1 MTHSQEKRKSIHDD
15 PDVGIGRQEFYN
27 YCYKYVQWYKKRD
40 GNRYGIATIKN
51 TKISR
56 MEICKTEKSKIS
68 EMKNS
73 LDGLNSRLD
82 MIKQSSLKMEIEQ

>member
-1 MTHSQEKRKSIHDD
+1 
-15 PDVGIGRQEFYN
+15 
-27 YCYKYVQWYKKRD
+27 
-40 GNRYGIATIKN
+40 
-51 TKISR
+51 